1 MSFLPPQWSGLGPE
15 SSLLVRVSE
24 RRTRTQNSGLSTV
37 SVTALP
43 GDPGLAA
50 LALLESNSQSVEEV
64 MIVSISSQDGGDFVH
79 WCLEML
85 TSLDEGIY
93 KF

>member
-1 MSFLPPQWSGLGPE
+1 M
-15 SSLLVRVSE
+15 
-24 RRTRTQNSGLSTV
+24 

-43 GDPGLAA
+43 GDPGLAG

-64 MIVSISSQDGGDFVH
+64 KIESISSQDGGDFVH
-79 WCLEML
+79 WCLEKL

-93 KF
+93 KFWALFLAESLYCWVFLAVVMGFL